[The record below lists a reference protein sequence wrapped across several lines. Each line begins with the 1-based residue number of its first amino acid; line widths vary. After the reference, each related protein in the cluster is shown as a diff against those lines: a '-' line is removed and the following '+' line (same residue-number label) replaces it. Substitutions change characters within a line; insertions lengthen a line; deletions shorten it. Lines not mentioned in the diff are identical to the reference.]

1 MNLKLL
7 SPGFRRLAIITA
19 VTLCVLIAVAARA
32 FPPLGH
38 ELKGVFPTLGRF
50 HPILLH
56 APVTLLPLALVMEIV
71 AAWKRPQWRETAGF
85 VLGLGALSVIG
96 ATGAGIALAA
106 TGGYSGEAVS
116 AHLLG
121 GVLTTC
127 FAVAAWILL
136 SFDAKGLRRI
146 GLLALFA
153 TQGLL
158 VWTAHIGGNL
168 SHGADF
174 LVGAMPP
181 AWRDRLGLV
190 SAAPVEDPKDAADPV
205 FVSTIRP
212 MLRESCVEC
221 HGPDKAN
228 GKLRLDSLAFIAQG
242 GEVGRTVVAGAPTR
256 SELLLRLQLP
266 ATHEKAM
273 PPAGKKRLTPEQTD
287 AVSKWI
293 AGMKPIAGAAPA
305 GGVDEAIDHYFGEPP
320 AARLSGLQ
328 DYSSKTKD
336 IVAFTDGTGAFLGPV
351 SALKTDGLTLGIR
364 SCIIPFVD
372 ASFAKI
378 APVAGFVVTAD
389 LADGPLTD
397 AGLAKPLAGM
407 KALYHIDLTRTG
419 AGKETLR
426 VLAGL
431 PSLEVLILNGTPV
444 DDAAL
449 AELAKSKSLKTVYLA
464 GSQVTPGGVA
474 ALRKALPRC
483 KITADAPAL
492 ETKPVPPPY
501 KRPDPVAK

>member
-1 MNLKLL
+1 MNLNQL

-19 VTLCVLIAVAARA
+19 ITFCVLIAVAARA
-32 FPPLGH
+32 FPPTGH
-38 ELKGVFPTLGRF
+38 EIKGIFPTLGRF

-71 AAWKRPQWRETAGF
+71 ALRWRPAWRETAGF
-85 VLGLGALSVIG
+85 ILGLGALSVIG

-106 TGGYSGEAVS
+106 TGGYAGEAVS
-116 AHLLG
+116 AHLRG

-136 SFDAKGLRRI
+136 SFNRKGLRRT
-146 GLLALFA
+146 GLLALLV

-174 LVGAMPP
+174 LVGAMPKE
-181 AWRDRLGLV
+181 WRDRLGIV
-190 SAAPVEDPKDAADPV
+190 EAGPVDDPKDAVDPV

-212 MLRESCVEC
+212 VLRASCVEC

-242 GEVGRTVVAGAPTR
+242 GEVGHTVVPGAPTR
-256 SELLLRLQLP
+256 SELLLRLRLP
-266 ATHEKAM
+266 ATNEKAM
-273 PPAGKKRLTPEQTD
+273 PPAGKKRLTPEQTE
-287 AVSKWI
+287 AVAKWI
-293 AGMKPIAGAAPA
+293 SGMKALDGAAPA

-320 AARLSGLQ
+320 APRLSRLP
-328 DYSSKTKD
+328 DYTAKTKE
-336 IVAFTDGTGAFLGPV
+336 IVAFAGQTGAFLGPV
-351 SALKTDGLTLGIR
+351 SSLKTDGLVLGIR
-364 SCIIPFVD
+364 SCITPFDD
-372 ASFAKI
+372 AAFAKI
-378 APVAGFVVTAD
+378 VPVAGFVVTAD

-407 KALYHIDLTRTG
+407 KALYRLDLTRTG
-419 AGKETLR
+419 AAKATLQA
-426 VLAGL
+426 LAGL
-431 PSLEVLILNGTPV
+431 PALEVLVLDGTPV

-449 AELAKSKSLKTVYLA
+449 AVLAKSKSLKSLYLA
-464 GSQVTPGGVA
+464 DSKVTPAGVA
-474 ALRKALPRC
+474 ALRKALPGC
-483 KITADAPAL
+483 KITAATAAL
-492 ETKPVPPPY
+492 KTMPIPPPY
-501 KRPDPVAK
+501 KRPEPVKK